1 LGFRNLPKTTAMRIE
16 QVVVQI
22 LLNSKKAKDENSAV
36 QLIKAAFYESVPHGN
51 YDSWNREISDAVARR
66 LIENAKVREKII
78 LSILIKD
85 LDTIAKGL
93 LSLTSLYFMS

>member
-1 LGFRNLPKTTAMRIE
+1 MRIE

-22 LLNSKKAKDENSAV
+22 LLHTRKAKDENSAV

-51 YDSWNREISDAVARR
+51 YDSWNCEISDAAARR

-93 LSLTSLYFMS
+93 LSLTSLYFITS